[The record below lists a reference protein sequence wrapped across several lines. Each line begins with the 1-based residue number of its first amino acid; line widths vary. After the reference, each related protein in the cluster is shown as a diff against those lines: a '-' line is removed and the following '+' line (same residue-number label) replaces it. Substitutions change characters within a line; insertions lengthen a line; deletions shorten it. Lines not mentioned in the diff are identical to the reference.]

1 MNRGRKAAPTELKS
15 SNAMKLLL
23 AYSLR
28 NLLARRVTTV
38 LTAGG
43 MALVVFAFAAILM
56 LAEGLRRTLVD
67 SGSYDNVV
75 VIRKSANSEVQSTV
89 ARLGAAVVE
98 TQPEIAAGPG
108 GRPLAAREVVV
119 LINLRKRGSPS
130 TSNVAIRGVSEFS
143 LALRPQIRMVAGRL
157 PRPGL
162 SEIMVGD
169 GIARRFQNASH
180 NETLSFANREWA
192 VVGVFDAGNTGFSS
206 EIWGDVE
213 QFMQAFRR
221 VSYSSVLFRLQHPDD
236 VAVVKA
242 RLEGDPRLQVEAKRE
257 IDYYRDQSEATATF
271 LRILG
276 TALTII
282 FSIGAVVG
290 AMITMYA
297 AVATRTAEIGTLRA
311 LGFRRSAVLLAFLA
325 EALFLGLLG
334 GVTGLALA
342 AGLQAF
348 SVSTTN
354 FQTFAEIAFR
364 FTLSPAIAVEGIGFA
379 LGMGLAGGALPALR
393 AARMNIVTALR
404 EA

>member
-1 MNRGRKAAPTELKS
+1 
-15 SNAMKLLL
+15 MKLLL

-28 NLLARRVTTV
+28 NLLARRMTTA

-75 VIRKSANSEVQSTV
+75 AIRKSANSEVQSTV
-89 ARLGAAVVE
+89 PRLEAAIVE
-98 TQPEIAAGPG
+98 TQPEIAAGPD

-119 LINLRKRGSPS
+119 LINLRKRGSQS
-130 TSNVAIRGVSEFS
+130 TSNVTIRGVSEFS
-143 LALRPQIRMVAGRL
+143 LALRPQIRMVAGRM

-162 SEIMVGD
+162 SEIMVGE
-169 GIARRFQNASH
+169 GIARRFQNAGP

-192 VVGVFDAGNTGFSS
+192 VVGVFDAGNTGFNS
-206 EIWGDVE
+206 EIWGDAE

-221 VSYSSVLFRLQHPDD
+221 QAYSSVIFRLRQPD
-236 VAVVKA
+236 AFAAVKA
-242 RLEGDPRLQVEAKRE
+242 RIEGDPRLSLEAKRE
-257 IDYYRDQSEATATF
+257 IAYYQEQSEATATF

-297 AVATRTAEIGTLRA
+297 AVANRTAEIGTLRA
-311 LGFRRSAVLLAFLA
+311 VGFQRSAILTAFLA
-325 EALFLGLLG
+325 EALLLGFLGG
-334 GVTGLALA
+334 AAGLALA
-342 AGLQAF
+342 AFLQFF

-354 FQTFAEIAFR
+354 FQTFAELAFQFR
-364 FTLSPAIAVEGIGFA
+364 LSGEIVAEGLGFA
-379 LGMGLAGGALPALR
+379 VVMGLAGGLLPAFR
-393 AARMNIVTALR
+393 AARMNIVAALR

>member
-1 MNRGRKAAPTELKS
+1 
-15 SNAMKLLL
+15 MKLLL

-28 NLLARRVTTV
+28 NLLARRMTTV

-75 VIRKSANSEVQSTV
+75 VIRKSANSEIQSPV
-89 ARLGAAVVE
+89 SRLEAAIVE
-98 TQPEIAAGPG
+98 TQPEIASGPG

-119 LINLRKRGSPS
+119 LINLRKRGSQS
-130 TSNVAIRGVSEFS
+130 TSNVTIRGVSEFS
-143 LALRPQIRMVAGRL
+143 LALRPQIRMIAGRM

-162 SEIMVGD
+162 LEIMVGE
-169 GIARRFQNASH
+169 GIARRFQNAGH

-192 VVGVFDAGNTGFSS
+192 VVGVFDAGNTGFNS
-206 EIWGDVE
+206 EIWGDAE

-221 VSYSSVLFRLQHPDD
+221 QAYSSVIFRLRQPDAFA
-236 VAVVKA
+236 AVKT
-242 RLEGDPRLQVEAKRE
+242 RIEGDPRLSLEAKRE
-257 IDYYRDQSEATATF
+257 ITYYQDQSEATATF

-297 AVATRTAEIGTLRA
+297 AVANRTAEIGTLRA
-311 LGFRRSAVLLAFLA
+311 VGFQRSAILTAFLA
-325 EALFLGLLG
+325 EALLMGLIG
-334 GVTGLALA
+334 GAAGLALA
-342 AGLQAF
+342 AFLQF
-348 SVSTTN
+348 FTVSTTN
-354 FQTFAEIAFR
+354 FQTFAELAFQFR
-364 FTLSPAIAVEGIGFA
+364 LSGEIVAEGLGFA
-379 LGMGLAGGALPALR
+379 VVMGLAGGLLPAFR
-393 AARMNIVTALR
+393 AARMNIVEALR